1 MTADASLLIDSVEDV
16 LRLPRALVAARSD
29 GTATVEVWENG
40 AAVSR
45 DINIGL
51 RGDVYVAVLDGLA
64 EGDEVVG
71 E

>member
-1 MTADASLLIDSVEDV
+1 V
-16 LRLPRALVAARSD
+16 LRLPRALVTTRSD

-40 AAVSR
+40 SAVAR
-45 DINIGL
+45 EVTTGL
-51 RGDVYVAVLDGLA
+51 RGDVYIAVLEGLA